1 MSRLVRPASPLQQT
15 ACWPCSRSNLAER
28 NLNAATDLQR
38 RRRGKERDT
47 ILATSGLCLPVNT
60 VPSGTC
66 TMMERRTLPQL
77 RRARQRPL
85 RCSRKLLERSRGTS
99 PRRQTSSLMSKDGMT
114 RLTWQRW
121 RPTLGRCAVSGRHA
135 EDGFLTWSTIFPWQI
150 EMDGLLW
157 GAAKLEEV
165 GYGIKKLRITVLP
178 WPTSTRP
185 SAFMKS
191 PIPGLR

>member
-1 MSRLVRPASPLQQT
+1 MQPRICRDAAAARSATPSLLLRVCVSPSTRFHQALVRPVRMRSET
-15 ACWPCSRSNLAER
+15 AACGRVAMAMR
-28 NLNAATDLQR
+28 T
-38 RRRGKERDT
+38 T
-47 ILATSGLCLPVNT
+47 CLL
-60 VPSGTC
+60 
-66 TMMERRTLPQL
+66 MMERRTLPQL